1 LNNLKM
7 PRSKRDKEVSLT
19 VVKKKGREGKE
30 KLVEEVRR
38 CIDAYKSILV
48 FSVESFRTAQMNQ
61 VRHVFKENSRFFFGR
76 NKVLAIALGRIPSE
90 EYRENLCKLSSVLVG
105 QRGLMFS
112 NLSVDDV
119 IRNLKKLE
127 QPEFARSGN
136 KATETITIPA
146 GPLEQF
152 QFTIEPL
159 LRKLGLPVTLEKG
172 VVIMEKDFVVCRK
185 DCVLTPEQAKILELF
200 GIKLAKFK
208 LNPILAW
215 YDDGTVRKLSKQK
228 KS

>member
-1 LNNLKM
+1 M

-30 KLVEEVRR
+30 NVFCGIVSNSSNEPSQACFQRKQSGKFVQIEFNAGWSTWTDVLQFVCRR
-38 CIDAYKSILV
+38 CNKV
-48 FSVESFRTAQMNQ
+48 RTA
-61 VRHVFKENSRFFFGR
+61 VEIVHAF
-76 NKVLAIALGRIPSE
+76 AAL
-90 EYRENLCKLSSVLVG
+90 LC
-105 QRGLMFS
+105 
-112 NLSVDDV
+112 
-119 IRNLKKLE
+119 RNLKKLE

-172 VVIMEKDFVVCRK
+172 NIFPFVVIDVFFIIR
-185 DCVLTPEQAKILELF
+185 L
-200 GIKLAKFK
+200 
-208 LNPILAW
+208 
-215 YDDGTVRKLSKQK
+215 Y
-228 KS
+228 

>member
-1 LNNLKM
+1 AGWSTWTDVLQF
-7 PRSKRDKEVSLT
+7 VC
-19 VVKKKGREGKE
+19 
-30 KLVEEVRR
+30 RR
-38 CIDAYKSILV
+38 CNKV
-48 FSVESFRTAQMNQ
+48 RTA
-61 VRHVFKENSRFFFGR
+61 VEIVHAF
-76 NKVLAIALGRIPSE
+76 AAL
-90 EYRENLCKLSSVLVG
+90 LC
-105 QRGLMFS
+105 
-112 NLSVDDV
+112 
-119 IRNLKKLE
+119 RNLKKLE

-200 GIKLAKFK
+200 GIKLAKF
-208 LNPILAW
+208 
-215 YDDGTVRKLSKQK
+215 
-228 KS
+228 